1 MAGSSSDILYIQ
13 TQKMNHIKLM
23 NIKCHTFYFPIV
35 KNCLKIAI
43 KDDLKYGSDP
53 KIRKQEET
61 LV

>member
-1 MAGSSSDILYIQ
+1 
-13 TQKMNHIKLM
+13 MNHIKLM